1 MTNEIRIGECIF
13 RYRKERGMT
22 QGEFGKLLGV
32 SAFAVS
38 KWERSLSSPDIRTIK
53 KLAEVFDVSIEEL
66 MGEVAETAENE
77 NKTKNLIMLV
87 LRCVAFALPVAVLV
101 MSIIGKLEIAEAVK
115 LLAMSLTALGLHCIL
130 KE

>member
-1 MTNEIRIGECIF
+1 MKLGEKIAQL
-13 RYRKERGMT
+13 RKDKNMT
-22 QGEFGKLLGV
+22 QSELAEKMCITDK
-32 SAFAVS
+32 AVS

>member
-1 MTNEIRIGECIF
+1 MKLGEKIAQL
-13 RYRKERGMT
+13 RKDKNMT
-22 QGEFGKLLGV
+22 QSELAEKMCITDK
-32 SAFAVS
+32 AVS

-66 MGEVAETAENE
+66 MGEVAETTENE

-101 MSIIGKLEIAEAVK
+101 MSIMGKLELAESVK
-115 LLAMSLTALGLHCIL
+115 LLAISVTALGLHTIL
-130 KE
+130 KG

>member
-1 MTNEIRIGECIF
+1 MKLGEKIAQL
-13 RYRKERGMT
+13 RKDKNMT
-22 QGEFGKLLGV
+22 QSELAEKMCITDK
-32 SAFAVS
+32 AVS
-38 KWERSLSSPDIRTIK
+38 KWERDISHPDVRTIQ
-53 KLAEVFDVSIEEL
+53 KLAQIFDVSIEEL

>member
-1 MTNEIRIGECIF
+1 MVRHSE
-13 RYRKERGMT
+13 
-22 QGEFGKLLGV
+22 LV
-32 SAFAVS
+32 SES
-38 KWERSLSSPDIRTIK
+38 LLSSPDIRTIK

-66 MGEVAETAENE
+66 MGEVAETTENE

-115 LLAMSLTALGLHCIL
+115 LLAISLTALGLHTML
-130 KE
+130 KG

>member
-1 MTNEIRIGECIF
+1 MKLGEKIAQL
-13 RYRKERGMT
+13 RKDKNMT
-22 QGEFGKLLGV
+22 QSELAEKMCITDK
-32 SAFAVS
+32 AVS
-38 KWERSLSSPDIRTIK
+38 KWERNLSSPDIRTIK

-66 MGEVAETAENE
+66 MGEVAETTENE

>member
-1 MTNEIRIGECIF
+1 MKLGEKIAQL
-13 RYRKERGMT
+13 RKDKNMT
-22 QGEFGKLLGV
+22 QSELAEKMCITDK
-32 SAFAVS
+32 AVS
-38 KWERSLSSPDIRTIK
+38 KWERDISHPDVRTIQ
-53 KLAEVFDVSIEEL
+53 KLAQIFDVSIEEL

-115 LLAMSLTALGLHCIL
+115 LLALSVTALGLHCIL

>member
-1 MTNEIRIGECIF
+1 MKLGEKIAQL
-13 RYRKERGMT
+13 RKDKNMT
-22 QGEFGKLLGV
+22 QSELAEKMCITDK
-32 SAFAVS
+32 AVS
-38 KWERSLSSPDIRTIK
+38 KWERNLSSPDIRTIK

>member
-1 MTNEIRIGECIF
+1 MKLGEKIAQL
-13 RYRKERGMT
+13 RKDKNMT
-22 QGEFGKLLGV
+22 QSELAEKMCITDK
-32 SAFAVS
+32 AVS
-38 KWERSLSSPDIRTIK
+38 KWERDISHPDVRTIQ
-53 KLAEVFDVSIEEL
+53 KLAQIFDVSIEEL
-66 MGEVAETAENE
+66 MGEVTETTKTE

-115 LLAMSLTALGLHCIL
+115 LLAMSLTVLGLHCIL

>member
-1 MTNEIRIGECIF
+1 MKLGEKIAQL
-13 RYRKERGMT
+13 RKDKNMT
-22 QGEFGKLLGV
+22 QSELAEKMCITDK
-32 SAFAVS
+32 AVS
-38 KWERSLSSPDIRTIK
+38 KWERNLSSPDIRTIK

-66 MGEVAETAENE
+66 MGEVTETTKTE

-115 LLAMSLTALGLHCIL
+115 LLAMSLTALGLHTIL
-130 KE
+130 KG

>member
-1 MTNEIRIGECIF
+1 MKLGEKIAQL
-13 RYRKERGMT
+13 RKDKNMT
-22 QGEFGKLLGV
+22 QSELAEKMCITDK
-32 SAFAVS
+32 AVS

-115 LLAMSLTALGLHCIL
+115 LLALSVTALGLHCIL

>member
-1 MTNEIRIGECIF
+1 MKLGEKIAQL
-13 RYRKERGMT
+13 RKDKNMT
-22 QGEFGKLLGV
+22 QSELAEKMCITDK
-32 SAFAVS
+32 AVS
-38 KWERSLSSPDIRTIK
+38 KWERNLSSPDIRTIK

-115 LLAMSLTALGLHCIL
+115 LLALSVTALGLHCIL

>member
-1 MTNEIRIGECIF
+1 MANKMMGDVIASI
-13 RYRKERGMT
+13 RKEKGMT
-22 QGEFGKLLGV
+22 QKELADQLNITDK
-32 SAFAVS
+32 AVS

>member
-1 MTNEIRIGECIF
+1 MKLGEKIAQL
-13 RYRKERGMT
+13 RKDKNMT
-22 QGEFGKLLGV
+22 QSELAEKMCITDK
-32 SAFAVS
+32 AVS
-38 KWERSLSSPDIRTIK
+38 KWERNLSSPDIRTIK

-101 MSIIGKLEIAEAVK
+101 MSIIGKLDITEAVK
-115 LLAMSLTALGLHCIL
+115 LLALSVTALGLHTIL
-130 KE
+130 KG